1 MKDFF
6 KNDLEPLSYLIY
18 AISIL
23 IMLARTKS
31 FKKEV
36 LFIYYLIASVSILI
50 ACYTKD
56 VSVNRLIYNAFFFIT
71 ICVFSFYFKSLLSNK
86 TKKYIVNILFLLN
99 LIIFIISSI
108 ISQQFF
114 DINNYVYAAIYLSI
128 VIYALLYFDE
138 VFRNVNESNLLHQF
152 DFWLV
157 SGYLLY
163 FLSCFFIIL
172 FYDNVEINQRAALWS
187 LQNIILFFSS
197 LFTIFGSVWIHY
209 QKKYY

>member
-6 KNDLEPLSYLIY
+6 KNGLEPLSYFIY
-18 AISIL
+18 ALSIL
-23 IMLARTKS
+23 IILARTKS
-31 FKKEV
+31 NKKEV
-36 LFIYYLIASVSILI
+36 LFIYYLMASLLI
-50 ACYTKD
+50 FVACYTKE
-56 VSVNRLIYNAFFFIT
+56 VRVNRLIYNTFFFIT
-71 ICVFSFYFKSLLSNK
+71 ICVFSYYFKSLVFNK
-86 TKKYIVNILFLLN
+86 TKKYVINILFIIN
-99 LIIFIISSI
+99 LIIFITSSL

-114 DINNYVYAAIYLSI
+114 DINNYVYATTYLSI
-128 VIYALLYFDE
+128 VIYALLYFED
-138 VFRNVNESNLLHQF
+138 VFRNINELNLIHQF

-172 FYDNVEINQRAALWS
+172 FYDNVEINQRGTLWS

-197 LFTIFGSVWIHY
+197 FFTISGSVWIHY